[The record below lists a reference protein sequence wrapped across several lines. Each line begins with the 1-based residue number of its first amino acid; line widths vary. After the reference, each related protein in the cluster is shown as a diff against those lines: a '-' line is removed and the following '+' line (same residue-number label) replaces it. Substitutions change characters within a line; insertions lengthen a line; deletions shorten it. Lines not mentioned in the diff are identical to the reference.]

1 MLDVNDSMRK
11 DLHWLVLSEILSG
24 FNDLGGGEAEAPKE
38 SSVPYNGQEAGAG
51 QIHPLRTQPQ

>member
-24 FNDLGGGEAEAPKE
+24 FNDLGGGVRLKRQRKAAYLTMDRKQGRGR
-38 SSVPYNGQEAGAG
+38 YT
-51 QIHPLRTQPQ
+51 L